1 MATWH
6 GLSRRRFIALGGTAL
21 FAGTLGRP
29 AFADTPTGKRLHG
42 LSAFG
47 DLKYPVDFDRLDY
60 VKAGAPKGGTFNFQ
74 PPNWLYNQNTQTFNT
89 LNSFVAK
96 GDAPPRMELCFDSLM
111 TPVLDEPDA
120 FYGLV
125 AESVILSADRNSF
138 DFALRADARFHDG
151 TPLTAEDVAFSF
163 DLFKSEG
170 HPSLLLPLAEMVS
183 AVALDPAIVRLT
195 FSGRQSARTVLN
207 VAGFPIVSKRYFTE
221 NPFSSAGLAPPLGS
235 GPYRVGRVAA
245 GRTIEYERVEDYWAR
260 DLPIVR
266 GLYNFD
272 RIRIEF
278 YRERQAAFEA
288 FKKGDIDFRQEFV
301 SRTWATGYD
310 FPALTAGKVVKREF
324 PGEKRP
330 SMQAV
335 AINQRRERFRDPR
348 VRQAIGMCFD
358 FEWTNRNLFY
368 DAYTRS
374 QSCFERSDYKAV
386 GLPSP
391 AELALLEPL
400 RGAIPEEAFGE
411 AVLQPMTDG
420 SGRDREVLGAASRL
434 LDEAGWKRSGS
445 FRINDRG
452 ERLTLEI
459 LIDEESF
466 VRVFGPW
473 TEIMKS
479 IGIDASIR
487 LVDAAQHQARQTSFD
502 FDLISM
508 ALSFSATPTRDEI
521 DGLFHSRAADL
532 PGSRNLPGTADPSVD
547 ALIDAVGAAGDR
559 PSLIAAMRVLDRVL
573 RARRDW
579 IPNWYSANHR
589 VAFWD
594 RFGYQEPKPDYGFP
608 VEVMWWFDKDKAAA
622 IGKG

>member
-1 MATWH
+1 MAVR
-6 GLSRRRFIALGGTAL
+6 GLSRRELLALAGGTLAAGAL
-21 FAGTLGRP
+21 PGR
-29 AFADTPTGKRLHG
+29 AFAATPTGTRLHG

-47 DLKYPVDFDRLDY
+47 DLKYPEGFERLDY
-60 VKAGAPKGGTFNFQ
+60 VNPDAPKGGTFNFQ

-89 LNSFVAK
+89 LNSFVPK

-111 TPVLDEPDA
+111 MPVLDEPDA
-120 FYGLV
+120 VYGLV
-125 AESVILSADRNSF
+125 ANSVSLSSDRNSF
-138 DFALRADARFHDG
+138 EFTLRPEARFHDG
-151 TPLTAEDVAFSF
+151 TPLMAEDVAFSF
-163 DLFKSEG
+163 DLFKAEG
-170 HPSLLLPLAEMVS
+170 HPNLLLPLAEMVS
-183 AVALDPAIVRLT
+183 AEAPDPQTFRLT
-195 FSGRQSARTVLN
+195 FSGRQSARTVLD
-207 VAGFPIVSKRYFTE
+207 VILFPIVSKRYFTDR
-221 NPFSSAGLAPPLGS
+221 PFSSAGLDAPLGS

-245 GRTIEYERVEDYWAR
+245 GRTIEFERVEDYWAR
-260 DLPIVR
+260 DLPINR

-272 RIRIEF
+272 FIRIEF

-288 FKKGDIDFRQEFV
+288 FKKGDIHFRQEFT

-310 FPALTAGKVVKREF
+310 FPTLAAGKVIKREF

-335 AINQRRERFRDPR
+335 AINQRRDRFRDPR

-391 AELALLEPL
+391 EELALLEPL
-400 RGAIPEEAFGE
+400 RGKIPDEAFGE
-411 AVLQPMTDG
+411 AVIQAVTDG
-420 SGRDREVLGAASRL
+420 SGRDRKVLGAASRL
-434 LDEAGWKRSGS
+434 LDQSGWKRSGA
-445 FRINDRG
+445 FRANDRN
-452 ERLTLEI
+452 ERLTVEI
-459 LIDEESF
+459 LIDEDSF

-487 LVDAAQHQARQTSFD
+487 LVDAAQHQARQASFD

-532 PGSRNLPGTADPSVD
+532 QGSRNFPGTADPSVD
-547 ALIDAVGAAGDR
+547 TLIDAVGAAGDR
-559 PSLIAAMRVLDRVL
+559 QSLIAAMRALDRGL

-594 RFGYQEPKPDYGFP
+594 MFGYQEPKPDYGFP
-608 VEVMWWFDKDKAAA
+608 VEEMWWFDKDKAAA

>member
-1 MATWH
+1 MAVR
-6 GLSRRRFIALGGTAL
+6 GLSRRKLLALAGGTLAAGAL
-21 FAGTLGRP
+21 PGR
-29 AFADTPTGKRLHG
+29 AFAATPTGTRLHG

-47 DLKYPVDFDRLDY
+47 DLKYPEGFERLDY
-60 VKAGAPKGGTFNFQ
+60 VNPDAPKGGTFNFQ

-89 LNSFVAK
+89 LNSFVPK

-111 TPVLDEPDA
+111 MPVLDEPDA
-120 FYGLV
+120 VYGLV
-125 AESVILSADRNSF
+125 ANSVSLSSDRNSF
-138 DFALRADARFHDG
+138 EFTLRPEARFHDG
-151 TPLTAEDVAFSF
+151 TPLMAEDVAFSF
-163 DLFKSEG
+163 DLFKAEG
-170 HPSLLLPLAEMVS
+170 HPNLLLPLAEMVS
-183 AVALDPAIVRLT
+183 AEAPDPQTFRLT
-195 FSGRQSARTVLN
+195 FSGRQSARTVLD
-207 VAGFPIVSKRYFTE
+207 VILFPIVSKRYFTDR
-221 NPFSSAGLAPPLGS
+221 PFSSAGLDAPLGS

-245 GRTIEYERVEDYWAR
+245 GRTIEFERVEDYWAR
-260 DLPIVR
+260 DLPINR

-272 RIRIEF
+272 FIRIEF

-288 FKKGDIDFRQEFV
+288 FKKGDIHFRQEFT

-310 FPALTAGKVVKREF
+310 FPTLAAGKVIKREF

-335 AINQRRERFRDPR
+335 AINQRRDRFRDPR

-391 AELALLEPL
+391 EELALLEPL
-400 RGAIPEEAFGE
+400 RGKIPDEAFGE
-411 AVLQPMTDG
+411 AVIQAVTDG
-420 SGRDREVLGAASRL
+420 SGRDRKVLGAASRL
-434 LDEAGWKRSGS
+434 LDQSGWKRAGA
-445 FRINDRG
+445 FRANDRN
-452 ERLTLEI
+452 ERLTVEI
-459 LIDEESF
+459 LIDEDSF

-487 LVDAAQHQARQTSFD
+487 LVDAAQHQARQASFD

-532 PGSRNLPGTADPSVD
+532 QGSRNFPGTADPSVD

-559 PSLIAAMRVLDRVL
+559 QSLIAAMRALDRVL

-594 RFGYQEPKPDYGFP
+594 MFGYQEPKPDYGFP
-608 VEVMWWFDKDKAAA
+608 VEEMWWFDKDKAAA

>member
-1 MATWH
+1 MAAR
-6 GLSRRRFIALGGTAL
+6 GLSRRDFLALAGGAL
-21 FAGTLGRP
+21 AAGTLPGQ
-29 AFADTPTGKRLHG
+29 AFAATPTGTRLHG

-47 DLKYPVDFDRLDY
+47 DLKYPKGFERLDY
-60 VKAGAPKGGTFNFQ
+60 VNPGAPKGGTFNFQ
-74 PPNWLYNQNTQTFNT
+74 PPNWLYNQNTQTYNT
-89 LNSFVAK
+89 LNSFVPT

-120 FYGLV
+120 FYGLI
-125 AESVILSADRNSF
+125 AESVVLSADRNSF
-138 DFALRADARFHDG
+138 DFALRPEARFHDG
-151 TPLTAEDVAFSF
+151 TPLTADDVAFTF
-163 DLFKSEG
+163 NLFKSDG
-170 HPSLLLPLAEMVS
+170 HPNLLLPLTEMVS
-183 AVALDPAIVRLT
+183 AEAPDPQTFRLT
-195 FSGRQSARTVLN
+195 FSGRQSARTVQA
-207 VAGFPIVSKRYFTE
+207 VIIFPIVSKRYFTE
-221 NPFSSAGLAPPLGS
+221 NPFGSAGLEAPLGS
-235 GPYRVGRVAA
+235 GPYRVGRISA
-245 GRTIEYERVEDYWAR
+245 GRSIEFDRVEDYWAR
-260 DLPIVR
+260 DLPINR

-288 FKKGDIDFRQEFV
+288 FKKGDIHFRQEFT
-301 SRTWATGYD
+301 SRTWATDYD

-324 PGEKRP
+324 PGEHRP

-335 AINQRRERFRDPR
+335 AVNQRRERFRDAR

-391 AELALLEPL
+391 EELALLEPL
-400 RGAIPEEAFGE
+400 RGKIPDEAFGE
-411 AVLQPMTDG
+411 AVIQAVTDG
-420 SGRDREVLGAASRL
+420 SGRDRKVLGAASKL
-434 LDEAGWKRSGS
+434 LDQAGWKRSGA
-445 FRINDRG
+445 FRVNDRN
-452 ERLTLEI
+452 ERLTVEI
-459 LIDEESF
+459 LIDQETF
-466 VRVFGPW
+466 ARVFGPW

-487 LVDAAQHQARQTSFD
+487 LVDAAQHQARQASFD

-521 DGLFHSRAADL
+521 DGLFHSRAASL
-532 PGSRNLPGTADPSVD
+532 PGSRNFPGTADPSVD

-559 PSLIAAMRVLDRVL
+559 QGLITAMRALDRVL

-589 VAFWD
+589 VAFWHM
-594 RFGYQEPKPDYGFP
+594 FGYQEPKPDYGFP
-608 VEVMWWFDKDKAAA
+608 VEEMWWFDKEKAAA